1 MLWEV
6 IVVLFIQFQIVY
18 GAKKNLSYYDNIW
31 KRKQTE
37 CKESSAC
44 KKFIPDEAMNC
55 INSCTSE
62 KCFNLL
68 YIDEPLE
75 DGEIDVDR
83 QRKFTTCLRDEVKR
97 KKLK

>member
-1 MLWEV
+1 
-6 IVVLFIQFQIVY
+6 
-18 GAKKNLSYYDNIW
+18 
-31 KRKQTE
+31 
-37 CKESSAC
+37 
-44 KKFIPDEAMNC
+44 MNC